1 MEQVS
6 ERRTENRFRYSWPV
20 WFSSEPHHGEVSQ
33 GQMVDITSNAA
44 AFTCYADC
52 HCPHPSQY
60 LATRFSVP
68 RYGEDGSFDMS
79 DFVRTGHVYRVD
91 SVSDHLRRV
100 VVRFSESLPF
110 HPATEEEEAVTA
122 DSLEP
127 TLV

>member
-6 ERRTENRFRYSWPV
+6 ERRTENRFRYHWPV

-44 AFTCYADC
+44 AFTCYADTQ
-52 HCPHPSQY
+52 CPHPSQH

-68 RYGEDGSFDMS
+68 RYGDDGSFDMS

-100 VVRFSESLPF
+100 VVRFHEPLPF
-110 HPATEEEEAVTA
+110 SPATEEDKAVA
-122 DSLEP
+122 VDSLEP
-127 TLV
+127 ALV